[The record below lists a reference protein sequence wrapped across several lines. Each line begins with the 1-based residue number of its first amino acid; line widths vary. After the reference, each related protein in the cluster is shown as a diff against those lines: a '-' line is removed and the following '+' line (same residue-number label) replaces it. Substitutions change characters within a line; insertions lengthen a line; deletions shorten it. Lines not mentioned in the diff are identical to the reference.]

1 MAQRIARA
9 VTFQPAFDTA
19 AAMAGIARFAIVAGS
34 AAALILAGPYFP
46 F

>member
-1 MAQRIARA
+1 MAHRIARA
-9 VTFQPAFDTA
+9 VTLQPAFDMA
-19 AAMAGIARFAIVAGS
+19 ATMAGVARLAIIAGS

>member
-9 VTFQPAFDTA
+9 ALYRPAADMSVVLA
-19 AAMAGIARFAIVAGS
+19 AAARFAIVAGS
-34 AAALILAGPYFP
+34 AAALILAGPFLP

>member
-9 VTFQPAFDTA
+9 ATQVQTADVVT
-19 AAMAGIARFAIVAGS
+19 GIARFAIVAGS
-34 AAALILAGPYFP
+34 AAALILAGQFLP

>member
-9 VTFQPAFDTA
+9 ALYWPTA
-19 AAMAGIARFAIVAGS
+19 EMAHLFADAARFAIVAGS
-34 AAALILAGPYFP
+34 AAALILAGPFLP

>member
-9 VTFQPAFDTA
+9 ALYRPAADMDGAIA
-19 AAMAGIARFAIVAGS
+19 AAARFAIVTGS
-34 AAALILAGPYFP
+34 AAALILAGPFLP